1 MIIAKRAEK
10 VLDAQ
15 QSFKIK
21 IQQTRN
27 SRKHPL
33 SAKGHI
39 QKNLTSTKNIFTK
52 DEERNAIPLTSII
65 KKGYWLL

>member
-1 MIIAKRAEK
+1 MIIERRAERA
-10 VLDAQ
+10 LDTQ

-39 QKNLTSTKNIFTK
+39 QKHHNLQKTYLLKV
-52 DEERNAIPLTSII
+52 RNEMLFPEHQQ
-65 KKGYWLL
+65 